1 MNGID
6 TLTDAANTLN
16 QRDIMKGSAAVRWAK
31 PKGRVNKRSVGVSII
46 LVSSYEQD
54 NAWGRLAY
62 RACAMRGQMTGS
74 ASNYDVQL
82 HI

>member
-6 TLTDAANTLN
+6 TLTDAANMLN

-46 LVSSYEQD
+46 LVSSCEQD
-54 NAWGRLAY
+54 NA
-62 RACAMRGQMTGS
+62 
-74 ASNYDVQL
+74 
-82 HI
+82 